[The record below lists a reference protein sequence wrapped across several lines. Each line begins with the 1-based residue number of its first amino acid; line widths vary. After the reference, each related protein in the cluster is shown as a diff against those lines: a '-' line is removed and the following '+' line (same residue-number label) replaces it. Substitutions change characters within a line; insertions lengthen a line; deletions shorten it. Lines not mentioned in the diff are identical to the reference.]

1 MFRKPDGAGKGD
13 APRPTDWEKFSN
25 NFDNIFGKKDDTRAT
40 TTGEEKTR
48 EGNQGEG
55 TK

>member
-25 NFDNIFGKKDDTRAT
+25 NFDAIFGKK
-40 TTGEEKTR
+40 EKDGKPQDQDR
-48 EGNQGEG
+48 EKPSQGN
-55 TK
+55 

>member
-25 NFDNIFGKKDDTRAT
+25 NFDNIFKKKQD
-40 TTGEEKTR
+40 EKPKQQETEPSKR
-48 EGNQGEG
+48 D
-55 TK
+55 